1 MDLSSTFKTEVYR
14 PVVTILIPGGFALLP
29 FEFIAMHH
37 FPLLGEL
44 VVKHAAISS
53 ILAILAA
60 IAIGF
65 LLENFGALIESK
77 IWDRLQKNP
86 ERQPLYQSHR
96 RLL

>member
-29 FEFIAMHH
+29 FGFIAMHH
-37 FPLLGEL
+37 IAVLGEL

-77 IWDRLQKNP
+77 IWDRQ
-86 ERQPLYQSHR
+86 RCSF
-96 RLL
+96 